1 MRRYRWLLLLPI
13 LPISP
18 ILPRLSAQTP
28 AVRLQLSAF
37 RDSTAAVA
45 SPEEASSMAAME
57 RSALERDKSDAFLL
71 MQAALAQLRLGQLS
85 TDRAPLD
92 QAQSLFD
99 EAIYRA
105 PDNWP
110 WPWYG
115 LALADLALDSTDAT
129 VKASMHSGAGV
140 YYHDAALHALGKALE
155 ADSSFIPAVAL
166 LGDIVLP
173 FGERSLNNELKR
185 AVRRAAAT
193 NQVALPWLALGRV
206 YRNLHQADSAVWAF
220 QHYVRLGGDSALGLL
235 EQARSL
241 YDLGRISDATRA
253 YLHGAQI
260 ADSLARANYRRDVAW
275 VATPEELAAFDAAP
289 PDSLGTFVTG
299 FWAKR
304 DAEELRAPGERLA
317 EHVRRW
323 RYIFEHFQLSARAEG
338 TPQRGGA
345 NCGPGMFTP
354 PLGDPQSHSA
364 SADALRALPPADLR
378 SMQPGVYAATWRGKR
393 LVDDRGII
401 YMRHGEPDQR
411 ASTSLEPPSPQM
423 SRSIAPAA
431 RGHQHISSPGSSPFE
446 LSTRPNESWKYVTPH
461 GSLILHF
468 CGSLALGT
476 TAATTLVAMLPLSP
490 QMIGARSGLDPRF
503 AALEGELLAFQTA
516 GGNTPSATQRLA
528 ADLVRDGK
536 RDIAAGL
543 STDEFPV
550 NYTRRIEP
558 RAQFFAVGQAAA
570 GTSEVL
576 AVFAFDGADLTPTA
590 LPQGGVVYPIA
601 LRLIATNAQGQFHRV
616 DTTRYFRSA
625 DTLRSSQYLYG
636 LESLPLPAGTWNV
649 TLLATQ
655 PDADAGGAVQR
666 REVAFQSGSAL
677 SLSDLVF
684 GRERSGLSWTS
695 PHGSVPLSPL
705 DAYPRKGAVEVY
717 YELGGAEP
725 GREYRTQ
732 IELKGVS
739 GDAKGDVTLSFHEQ
753 AHDSLLRLR
762 RSVALDRLEG
772 GQYRMTVTVTE
783 AGTNRKVTRERL
795 LNVVK

>member
-1 MRRYRWLLLLPI
+1 MRRCRWLLLLSI

-18 ILPRLSAQTP
+18 ILPCLSAQTP
-28 AVRLQLSAF
+28 TARLQLAALQ
-37 RDSTAAVA
+37 DSVVQLSSTDEATAL
-45 SPEEASSMAAME
+45 ASSE
-57 RSALERDKSDAFLL
+57 RTALNRDKADAFLL
-71 MQAALAQLRLGQLS
+71 MQAALAQLRVGQIS
-85 TDRAPLD
+85 ADRAPLD
-92 QAQSLFD
+92 RAQALFD
-99 EAIYRA
+99 EAVYRA

-140 YYHDAALHALGKALE
+140 YYHDAALHALGEALE
-155 ADSSFIPAVAL
+155 ADSSFIPAAAL
-166 LGDIVLP
+166 LGDILLP

-235 EQARSL
+235 EESRSL
-241 YDLGRISDATRA
+241 YDLGRITDATTA
-253 YLHGAQI
+253 YLHGAEI
-260 ADSLARANYRRDVAW
+260 ADSLARANYRREVAG
-275 VATPEELAAFDAAP
+275 VATPEELAAFDATP
-289 PDSLGTFVTG
+289 RDSLGAFVTG

-304 DAEELRAPGERLA
+304 DAEELRKPGERLA

-345 NCGPGMFTP
+345 NCGPGMFSRET
-354 PLGDPQSHSA
+354 GDPLPLA
-364 SADALRALPPADLR
+364 APIDLALF
-378 SMQPGVYAATWRGKR
+378 QPGVFAATWRGKR

-401 YMRHGEPDQR
+401 YMRHGEPDLR
-411 ASTSLEPPSPQM
+411 AVATAEPPDKQNP
-423 SRSIAPAA
+423 RKTK
-431 RGHQHISSPGSSPFE
+431 
-446 LSTRPNESWKYVTPH
+446 TRPNESWKYVTPL
-461 GSLILHF
+461 GGLMFHF
-468 CGSLALGT
+468 CGSFALGT
-476 TAATTLVAMLPLSP
+476 QAATTLVEMLPLTP
-490 QMIGARSGLDPRF
+490 EMIGPRSGFDRRF
-503 AALEGELLAFQTA
+503 AALEGQLVEFRTLV
-516 GGNTPSATQRLA
+516 GNTPSAIRRLA
-528 ADLVRDGK
+528 ESLVLTGK
-536 RDIAAGL
+536 HDIQVGL

-550 NYTRRIEP
+550 DYAKHIGA
-558 RAQFFAVGQAAA
+558 RAQFFAVGQPAA

-576 AVFAFDGADLTPTA
+576 AVFAFDGEDLTPTA

-625 DTLRSSQYLYG
+625 ETLRSGQYLSG
-636 LESLPLPAGTWNV
+636 LESLPLPAGTRNV
-649 TLLATQ
+649 TLLVTQ

-666 REVAFQSGSAL
+666 RAIAFQSGNAL

-684 GRERSGLSWTS
+684 GTEQSGLTWAS
-695 PHGSVPLSPL
+695 PHGTVPLSPL

-717 YELGGAEP
+717 YELSGAEP

-739 GDAKGDVTLSFHEQ
+739 GDAKGDVTRSFHEQ

-783 AGTNRKVTRERL
+783 EGTDRMVKRERF
-795 LNVVK
+795 LNVER